1 MPASSAPDDTLAELL
16 ASNRARDPEF
26 EGGLA
31 NHQSMALVALAEMG
45 ASAEQLRAFA
55 ASYDR
60 RLEPLR
66 PAQAAVAYAD
76 IDVAIGEPRAMRGM
90 IDAFTAEIRA
100 RGRDV
105 VLNEMLPK
113 LWPGVGTL
121 AFHGVI
127 RTAYAVRRDEDPAEL
142 AHGLAYWAAH
152 ATPLRPLPSTT
163 GREQDASALVSAA
176 IAREDLRV
184 DRAGMID
191 RAMRRAA
198 AKPGFDD
205 AVAALAIDDGTMARL
220 ADAALRLYLGS
231 GDFTSLHAVTG
242 THAVRV
248 LSPWTNDHA
257 TVARWHWQAL
267 VAAALT
273 VRGAKL
279 PVPTDAGAPDWPALL
294 AAACDRKDDHDVKL
308 VDSCHRQSEA
318 TGAAGYRAA
327 AALRL
332 GLGA

>member
-1 MPASSAPDDTLAELL
+1 MPATAAPEDTLTVLL
-16 ASNRARDPEF
+16 ANNRARDPEF

-66 PAQAAVAYAD
+66 PAQAAVAYVD
-76 IDVAIGEPRAMRGM
+76 IDRAVGEPRAMRGM
-90 IDAFTAEIRA
+90 IDAFTAEIGA
-100 RGRDV
+100 RGRDA
-105 VLNEMLPK
+105 VLREMLPK
-113 LWPGVGTL
+113 LMPGVGTL

-127 RTAYAVRRDEDPAEL
+127 RTAYAVRRDEDPGEL

-152 ATPLRPLPSTT
+152 ASPLRPLPSAT
-163 GREQDASALVSAA
+163 GTEQDAAALVRAA
-176 IAREDLRV
+176 IAKDELRV

-198 AKPGFDD
+198 ANPGFDD
-205 AVAALAIDDGTMARL
+205 AVAALAIDDGTLARL
-220 ADAALRLYLGS
+220 ADAALQLFLGT
-231 GDFTSLHAVTG
+231 GDFTALHGVTG

-248 LSPWTNDHA
+248 LLPWIDDPA
-257 TVARWHWQAL
+257 TAVRWHWQSL
-267 VAAALT
+267 VAAALV
-273 VRGAKL
+273 VRDAKL
-279 PVPTDAGAPDWPALL
+279 AAPDDGDAPPWPALL
-294 AAACDRKDDHDVKL
+294 AAACDSKDDHDVKL
-308 VDSCHRQSEA
+308 VDSCHQES
-318 TGAAGYRAA
+318 AARDAPGYRAA

-332 GLGA
+332 RLRT